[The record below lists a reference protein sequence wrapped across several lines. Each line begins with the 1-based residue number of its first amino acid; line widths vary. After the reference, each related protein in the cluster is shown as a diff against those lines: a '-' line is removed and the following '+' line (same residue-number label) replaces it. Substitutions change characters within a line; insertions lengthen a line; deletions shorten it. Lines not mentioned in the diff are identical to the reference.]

1 MFIRCA
7 FFRGQIKAGCKQAFD
22 DHIQSELVALWTRF
36 PHVQEVR
43 VLRQLESDTDDPHF
57 EMVLAMRFPTREA
70 IAEALDSKTRFASR
84 EASKRLFELFDGNV
98 FHTVFS
104 ADEFPLPDSATTATS
119 EA

>member
-7 FFRGQIKAGCKQAFD
+7 FFRGHIKPGRKDEFDAHIKA
-22 DHIQSELVALWTRF
+22 ELVALWTRF

-43 VLRQLESDTDDPHF
+43 VLREVESDDPETHL
-57 EMVLAMRFPTREA
+57 EMVLAMRFPTCEA
-70 IAEALDSKTRFASR
+70 IAEALDSDTRYASK

-104 ADEFPLPDSATTATS
+104 AAEFPIKT
-119 EA
+119 